1 VKYAINYLIYIPEYY
16 IHFRS
21 PNKIG
26 LRVLESYL
34 ESKIVFRNVTES
46 ERIIL
51 ISKILTWPRLD
62 NDQNA
67 NVENFDVT

>member
-1 VKYAINYLIYIPEYY
+1 MLNFLLRSKEITTLIYVKYAINYLIYIPEYY

-34 ESKIVFRNVTES
+34 ESKIVFRNVTEYDS
-46 ERIIL
+46 
-51 ISKILTWPRLD
+51 
-62 NDQNA
+62 
-67 NVENFDVT
+67 